1 MGAHICGCAICSLYV
16 TALQDINNLETKRSY
31 KRTVNLENL
40 NFFLKKSLLSGLKII
55 RLFLKV
61 DQNVYKTANK
71 SASMQA
77 NQTDVIVT
85 LIFIIN

>member
-1 MGAHICGCAICSLYV
+1 MLLPYKISIILKLKDHIKGRLILRI
-16 TALQDINNLETKRSY
+16 LI
-31 KRTVNLENL
+31 
-40 NFFLKKSLLSGLKII
+40 FFKKSLLSGLKII

-71 SASMQA
+71 SASMHA

>member
-1 MGAHICGCAICSLYV
+1 MLLPYKISIILKLKGHIKGRLILRI
-16 TALQDINNLETKRSY
+16 LI
-31 KRTVNLENL
+31 
-40 NFFLKKSLLSGLKII
+40 FFKKSLLSGLKII